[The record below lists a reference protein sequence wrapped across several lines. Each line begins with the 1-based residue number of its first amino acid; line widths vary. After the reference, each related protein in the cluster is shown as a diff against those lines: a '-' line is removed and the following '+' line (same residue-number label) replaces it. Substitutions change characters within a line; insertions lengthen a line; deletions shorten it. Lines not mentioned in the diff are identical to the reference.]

1 MQQNKR
7 NQIQAMFGRIAPRYD
22 RMNRL
27 MTFGHDQAWRRLV
40 VQQAQISNTSHV
52 LDIASGTGD
61 IAFEIR
67 HQFPQAT
74 IVAADFA
81 LPMMQVG
88 KNRESGELVHWSAA
102 DALHLPFRDSTF
114 NAVVSGFLFRN
125 VLDIEHALAEQ
136 FRILQ
141 PKGHIV
147 SLDTSPPPN
156 NFLRPLTNFYLRR
169 VIPTVGRLITGDSD
183 AYRYLPES
191 TLAFKTPQEF
201 TDLMAQAGFVD
212 IGYQRLMMGTIAVY
226 WGTKAH

>member
-1 MQQNKR
+1 MQNKR
-7 NQIQAMFGRIAPRYD
+7 NQIQSMFGRIAPRYD

-27 MTFGHDQAWRRLV
+27 MTFGRDQSWRRLV
-40 VQQAQISNTSHV
+40 VQQARLSPNSHI

-67 HQFPQAT
+67 RQFPTAT

-88 KNRESGELVHWSAA
+88 KTRPAGDSVSWSAA
-102 DALHLPFRDSTF
+102 DALHLPFSDTSF

-141 PKGHIV
+141 PGGRIV

-156 NFLRPLTNFYLRR
+156 NFLKPFTNFYLRR
-169 VIPTVGRLITGDSD
+169 IIPTVGRFITGDSD

-191 TLAFKTPQEF
+191 TLAFKTPDEF
-201 TDLMAQAGFVD
+201 IELMNQAGF
-212 IGYQRLMMGTIAVY
+212 IETGYKRLMLGTIAVC
-226 WGTKAH
+226 WGTKPS

>member
-27 MTFGHDQAWRRLV
+27 MTFGRDQAWRRLV
-40 VQQAQISNTSHV
+40 VQQARISNESNV
-52 LDIASGTGD
+52 LDIAAGTGD

-67 HQFPQAT
+67 RQFPEAR

-88 KNRESGELVHWSAA
+88 KKRESGQLVDWSAA
-102 DALHLPFRDSTF
+102 DALHLPFRDASF

-125 VLDIEHALAEQ
+125 VLDIEHALSEQ

-141 PKGHIV
+141 MGGRIV
-147 SLDTSPPPN
+147 SLDTSPPPDN
-156 NFLRPLTNFYLRR
+156 LLRPFTNFYLRR
-169 VIPTVGRLITGDSD
+169 VIPVVGRVITGDSD
-183 AYRYLPES
+183 AYQYLPES
-191 TLAFKTPQEF
+191 TLAFKTPQAL
-201 TDLMAQAGFVD
+201 TALMLDAGFVD
-212 IGYQRLMMGTIAVY
+212 VGYRRLMMGTIAVC
-226 WGTKAH
+226 WGSKPR